1 MQGRKIFC
9 RKVTKLES
17 AESRASTSRVLP
29 LLVFSSRPVDAS
41 ENAPDECRPGSGL
54 GVGEGGAAASVRPP
68 RPPWAP
74 APHISAYY
82 LA

>member
-1 MQGRKIFC
+1 MPL
-9 RKVTKLES
+9 TS
-17 AESRASTSRVLP
+17 AALVLG
-29 LLVFSSRPVDAS
+29 F
-41 ENAPDECRPGSGL
+41 

-68 RPPWAP
+68 LPAWAP